1 MLKTPTSN
9 LGRNGGGQHPDV
21 RKAGG
26 HGPTLADET
35 THLFPTPTSRD
46 WKSGASNLI
55 GTNARPLNEVTVSLL
70 ATPKASDG
78 PHGGP
83 NQRDTAGN
91 HYLPGQAVRVD
102 DVWVSTTGKDYGPG
116 IRGWEALT
124 GREAPCPTEPGARG
138 NRRLSPVFVEW
149 MMGLPAGH
157 VTGVPDIPR
166 AEQLRI
172 LGNGVVPQQATEAF
186 GRLLADDWNIGEE
199 PMDDTKIK
207 GTCTGCKFEYVLST
221 KGLVRKHLSRTG
233 PGECSGSRKAPR
245 QEESAPPEIE
255 ALAQLHPAGTGP
267 VDEND
272 TEPVSRPESETRA
285 EPLADVQLATEL
297 VMARVAETPAELIA
311 EAAGNLGERRAEV
324 ADKIQAHR
332 PMVTEPTPATGDMF
346 MDPAPGTVIPDGTVN
361 GQPDPDRDRW
371 GRYLLHGTAH
381 TRATT
386 FAKLGSNTKA
396 IEQWGHRQ
404 VVRGMT
410 LRPDLLMLAD
420 GLDVKRD
427 RKTLND
433 IVEQA
438 RDTAGQK
445 IAANIGTAYHA
456 FSERLDAGVMTLE
469 QVPERYRGRLV
480 EYMRLI
486 EDAGLKTRREW
497 IERTTAVTAE
507 MVGAPVP
514 VAGKLDRIFEMPSGD
529 LVIGDLKTG
538 ADLSYGEAEIEVQ
551 LALYAH
557 GVNTHGLF
565 DWNTKQWE
573 KLSKPVRTDFAVVIH
588 MPAEGTGCKLIKV
601 DIERGWREA
610 RLRGALQASQRVKGR
625 FQALSR
631 LDLQGPLQA
640 SGEVTVPVEHLP
652 HVRAAL
658 AHFHTAD
665 SRARLAELY
674 GFAQGSGKFSAEEL
688 GALQAAGVRRLE
700 ELS

>member
-1 MLKTPTSN
+1 
-9 LGRNGGGQHPDV
+9 
-21 RKAGG
+21 
-26 HGPTLADET
+26 
-35 THLFPTPTSRD
+35 
-46 WKSGASNLI
+46 
-55 GTNARPLNEVTVSLL
+55 
-70 ATPKASDG
+70 
-78 PHGGP
+78 
-83 NQRDTAGN
+83 
-91 HYLPGQAVRVD
+91 
-102 DVWVSTTGKDYGPG
+102 
-116 IRGWEALT
+116 
-124 GREAPCPTEPGARG
+124 
-138 NRRLSPVFVEW
+138 
-149 MMGLPAGH
+149 
-157 VTGVPDIPR
+157 
-166 AEQLRI
+166 
-172 LGNGVVPQQATEAF
+172 
-186 GRLLADDWNIGEE
+186 
-199 PMDDTKIK
+199 MDDMKSK
-207 GTCTGCKFEYVLST
+207 GTCAGCKFEYTLST
-221 KGLVRKHLSRTG
+221 KGLIRKHLSRTG
-233 PGECSGSRKAPR
+233 PGECSGSRQAPAEPVNQPEPGPVVIR
-245 QEESAPPEIE
+245 PTEGDPIEVRPYPRPAQPEIE
-255 ALAQLHPAGTGP
+255 TLTQLHPAGTGP

-272 TEPVSRPESETRA
+272 TSGGGCACAGGGIPGCPNCDTEPVAAHDMDCARCLTLIKEGDVMPGAEHLCASCAAESVSVHGAGSIDTA
-285 EPLADVQLATEL
+285 QPVTVCMLAGPAPVAVPLDV
-297 VMARVAETPAELIA
+297 VAAP
-311 EAAGNLGERRAEV
+311 
-324 ADKIQAHR
+324 D
-332 PMVTEPTPATGDMF
+332 PF

-371 GRYLLHGTAH
+371 GRYLVHGTSH

-456 FSERLDAGVMTLE
+456 FSERLDAGVMTLD
-469 QVPERYRGRLV
+469 QIPERYRARLA
-480 EYMRLI
+480 EYLDLR
-486 EDAGLKTRREW
+486 ERAGLKTRREW

-514 VAGKLDRIFEMPSGD
+514 VAGKLDRIDEMPSGD
-529 LVIGDLKTG
+529 LVITDLKTG

-551 LALYAH
+551 LAIYAH

-565 DWNTKQWE
+565 DWNTKQWDRLGE
-573 KLSKPVRTDFAVVIH
+573 PVRTDFAVVIH
-588 MPAEGTGCKLIKV
+588 LPAEGEGCKLIKV

-625 FQALSR
+625 FQALTR
-631 LDLQGPLQA
+631 DDLSTPLQA
-640 SGEVTVPVEHLP
+640 SGEVAVPVEHRP

-658 AHFHTAD
+658 THFHQAE

-674 GFAQGSGKFSAEEL
+674 GYAQASGKFSAEEL
-688 GALQAAGVRRLE
+688 GALQDAGVRRLE